1 MLSGMLARTLVGNTL
16 TGQVVITAGKKQLE
30 LNTIF
35 DPVSSKSI
43 VKRNLNLMVFIRKQ
57 LI

>member
-35 DPVSSKSI
+35 DPVSSF
-43 VKRNLNLMVFIRKQ
+43 NFF
-57 LI
+57 